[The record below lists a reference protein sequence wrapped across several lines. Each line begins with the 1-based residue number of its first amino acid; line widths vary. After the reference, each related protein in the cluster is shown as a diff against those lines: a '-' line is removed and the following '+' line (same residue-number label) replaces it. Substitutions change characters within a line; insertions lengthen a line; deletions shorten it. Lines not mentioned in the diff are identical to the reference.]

1 MHYHSK
7 TPPKTPTQWGKG
19 AALIVGDTMLRE
31 IDENRLPGAKPNSA
45 KVRVF
50 SGATIDYMKDFLK
63 PYLKRSPRNI
73 ILHVGTNNII
83 NDLSSVILNKL
94 LSLKKSFIHTEFPD
108 SNVILRSD
116 NGLVRL
122 KISNFNKHFNS
133 LKSDTIDSGN
143 ISLEHLSGSGLHLN
157 RHGNGKFV
165 MN

>member
-1 MHYHSK
+1 
-7 TPPKTPTQWGKG
+7 
-19 AALIVGDTMLRE
+19 MLRE
-31 IDENRLPGAKPNSA
+31 IDENRLPGAKTNSA

-73 ILHVGTNNII
+73 ILHVGTNNSV

-94 LSLKKSFIHTEFPD
+94 LSLKKNFIHTEFPD
-108 SNVILRSD
+108 SSVILSNVIDRSD
-116 NGLVRL
+116 NNIVRL

-133 LKSDTIDSGN
+133 LKIDTIDSGN
-143 ISLEHLSGSGLHLN
+143 ISLEHLSGSGLRLN

>member
-1 MHYHSK
+1 
-7 TPPKTPTQWGKG
+7 
-19 AALIVGDTMLRE
+19 MLRE
-31 IDENRLPGAKPNSA
+31 IDENRLPGAKTNSA

-73 ILHVGTNNII
+73 ILHVGTNNSV

-94 LSLKKSFIHTEFPD
+94 LSLKKNFIHTEFPD
-108 SNVILRSD
+108 SSVILSNVIDRSD
-116 NGLVRL
+116 NSIVRL

-133 LKSDTIDSGN
+133 LKIDTIDSGN

-157 RHGNGKFV
+157 RNGKGKFA

>member
-1 MHYHSK
+1 
-7 TPPKTPTQWGKG
+7 
-19 AALIVGDTMLRE
+19 MLRE
-31 IDENRLPGAKPNSA
+31 IDENRLPGAKTNSA

-73 ILHVGTNNII
+73 ILHVGTNNSV

-94 LSLKKSFIHTEFPD
+94 LSLKKNFIHTEFPD
-108 SNVILRSD
+108 SSVILSNVIDRSD
-116 NGLVRL
+116 SSIVRL

-133 LKSDTIDSGN
+133 LKIDTIDNGN

-157 RHGNGKFV
+157 RYGKGKFA

>member
-1 MHYHSK
+1 
-7 TPPKTPTQWGKG
+7 
-19 AALIVGDTMLRE
+19 MLRE
-31 IDENRLPGAKPNSA
+31 IDENRLPGAKTNSA

-73 ILHVGTNNII
+73 ILHVGTNNSV

-94 LSLKKSFIHTEFPD
+94 LSLKKNFIHTEFPD
-108 SNVILRSD
+108 SSVILSNVIDRSD
-116 NGLVRL
+116 NSIVRL

-133 LKSDTIDSGN
+133 RKIDTIDSGN
-143 ISLEHLSGSGLHLN
+143 ISLEHLSGSGLRLN

>member
-1 MHYHSK
+1 
-7 TPPKTPTQWGKG
+7 
-19 AALIVGDTMLRE
+19 MLRE
-31 IDENRLPGAKPNSA
+31 IDENRLPGAKTNSA

-73 ILHVGTNNII
+73 ILHVGTNNSV

-94 LSLKKSFIHTEFPD
+94 LSLKKNFIHTEFPD
-108 SNVILRSD
+108 SSVILSNVIDRSD
-116 NGLVRL
+116 NSIVRL

-133 LKSDTIDSGN
+133 LKIDTIDSGN
-143 ISLEHLSGSGLHLN
+143 ISLEHLSGSGLRLN

>member
-1 MHYHSK
+1 
-7 TPPKTPTQWGKG
+7 
-19 AALIVGDTMLRE
+19 MLRE
-31 IDENRLPGAKPNSA
+31 IDENRLPGAKTNSA

-73 ILHVGTNNII
+73 ILHVGTNNSV

-94 LSLKKSFIHTEFPD
+94 LSLKKNFIHTEFPD
-108 SNVILRSD
+108 SSVILSNVIDRSD
-116 NGLVRL
+116 NSIVRL

-133 LKSDTIDSGN
+133 LKIDTIDSGN
-143 ISLEHLSGSGLHLN
+143 ISLENLSGSGLHLN
-157 RHGNGKFV
+157 RYGKGKFA

>member
-1 MHYHSK
+1 
-7 TPPKTPTQWGKG
+7 
-19 AALIVGDTMLRE
+19 MLRE
-31 IDENRLPGAKPNSA
+31 IDENRLPEAKTNSA

-73 ILHVGTNNII
+73 ILHVGTNNSV

-94 LSLKKSFIHTEFPD
+94 LSLKKNFIHTEFPD
-108 SNVILRSD
+108 SSVILSNVIDRSD
-116 NGLVRL
+116 NSIVRL

-133 LKSDTIDSGN
+133 LKIDTIDSGN

-157 RHGNGKFV
+157 RNGKGKFA

>member
-1 MHYHSK
+1 
-7 TPPKTPTQWGKG
+7 
-19 AALIVGDTMLRE
+19 MLRE
-31 IDENRLPGAKPNSA
+31 IDENRLPGAKTNSA

-73 ILHVGTNNII
+73 ILHVGTNNSV

-94 LSLKKSFIHTEFPD
+94 LSLKKNFIHTEFPD
-108 SNVILRSD
+108 SSVILSNVVDRSD
-116 NGLVRL
+116 NSIVRL

-133 LKSDTIDSGN
+133 LKIDTIDSGN

-157 RHGNGKFV
+157 RHGNGKFAMKKV
-165 MN
+165 EKLRELCRRNFNRN

>member
-1 MHYHSK
+1 
-7 TPPKTPTQWGKG
+7 
-19 AALIVGDTMLRE
+19 MLRE

-73 ILHVGTNNII
+73 ILHVGTNNSI

-116 NGLVRL
+116 NGIVRL
-122 KISNFNKHFNS
+122 KISNFNKHFNP
-133 LKSDTIDSGN
+133 LKNDAIDSGN
-143 ISLEHLSGSGLHLN
+143 ISLEHLSGSGLRLN